1 MGKPQLVI
9 EDDVKIGRMSEIT
22 AVSSVVLKK
31 GVRLADNVFIA
42 DNTHHY
48 SNIDIPIIKQGLDKL
63 NPVEIGSTH
72 GLDGMYA

>member
-1 MGKPQLVI
+1 MAICHQDKTIKWGKPQLVI

-48 SNIDIPIIKQGLDKL
+48 SNIDIPIIKQSWT
-63 NPVEIGSTH
+63 N
-72 GLDGMYA
+72 